1 MFSTYYYFDSIQN
14 VYIKVMKFKNAKL
27 TLANTV
33 NLYLCK
39 SPEIAKLNCR
49 WEISGKKDTVNL
61 GRKPTSEGLSILVI

>member
-1 MFSTYYYFDSIQN
+1 MFSTYYFDSIQN

-39 SPEIAKLNCR
+39 SPEITKLNCR
-49 WEISGKKDTVNL
+49 WEISGKIYNENQHQKVS
-61 GRKPTSEGLSILVI
+61 RSW